1 MIFTMYHGTTI
12 DGARNIFAKGFRRSE
27 DGMLGPGVYVS
38 RDINKAR
45 CYPLNCPADQ
55 RVILKVKVRV
65 GKVKKIDRQDH
76 PLRLTWHDHGYNTA
90 WVPPNCGMVNSGR
103 EEDCVWNPRR
113 VQLIGS
119 VPPCGG
125 PQQAGQ
131 VNPYDPLNNTVYTMY
146 HGTSEDGARAIL
158 SGGFRQSTDGMLG
171 PGVYVSRDVYKA
183 EAYPRNVP
191 RKKRVVL
198 KLQVN
203 VGRVK
208 KINRQNHPL
217 QKAWHLEGYDTAWV
231 PPNCGMVP
239 SGLEEECVWDPDRVT
254 VIDVVQAPP
263 YFEYSPLAVPR
274 SKYVYANC
282 NFFTEKHPAVIP
294 PIDMIYTMYHGTD
307 IDGARNIFARGFRRS
322 EDGMLG
328 PGVYV
333 SRDINKA
340 RCYPVNCP
348 ANQRVI
354 LKVKVRVG
362 MVKKIDSQDHPLRFT
377 WHEHG
382 YNTAWVP
389 PNCGMVN
396 SGREEDCVWNPSRV
410 QLIGVAEAPPGFFT
424 SFSDSSSEHR
434 YIWKICH
441 VRESTN
447 VNMEYLSGI
456 KKDLKNK
463 ISTLLRGETPKNNTV
478 YTMYHG
484 TSVGGARAILSEGF
498 RQSTDGMLGPG
509 VYVSRDIDKAE
520 AYPRNI
526 PHDDR
531 VVLELQVN
539 VGRVKKI
546 DRQNH
551 PLQKAWRFEG
561 YDTAWVPPNCGMV
574 PSGLEEEC
582 VWDPDR
588 VTVIAVVQA
597 PPYFEYSPPADVS
610 MPSGARMAPRCFGY
624 APAAMSM
631 GQWGRSAPYLGYAP
645 AAMSMGQWS
654 RSAPYLGYASPAMS
668 MGQWGSSAPYV
679 GYASPAMSMGQW
691 GRIAP
696 NVGHA
701 SPAMSMGQWGSSA
714 PYVGYASPAM
724 SMGQWGRIAPYVG
737 HASPAMSMGQWS
749 SSAPYVGYASP
760 AMSMGQW
767 GRIAP

>member
-1 MIFTMYHGTTI
+1 MDYL
-12 DGARNIFAKGFRRSE
+12 
-27 DGMLGPGVYVS
+27 LGIVF
-38 RDINKAR
+38 
-45 CYPLNCPADQ
+45 
-55 RVILKVKVRV
+55 LKY
-65 GKVKKIDRQDH
+65 KISTL
-76 PLRLTWHDHGYNTA
+76 LR
-90 WVPPNCGMVNSGR
+90 
-103 EEDCVWNPRR
+103 
-113 VQLIGS
+113 GS
-119 VPPCGG
+119 PK
-125 PQQAGQ
+125 
-131 VNPYDPLNNTVYTMY
+131 NNTVYTMY

-263 YFEYSPLAVPR
+263 YFEYSPLAV
-274 SKYVYANC
+274 NEI
-282 NFFTEKHPAVIP
+282 N

-410 QLIGVAEAPPGFFT
+410 QLIG
-424 SFSDSSSEHR
+424 
-434 YIWKICH
+434 ICH

-447 VNMEYLSGI
+447 ANMEYLSGI

-484 TSVGGARAILSEGF
+484 TSEDGARAILSGGF

-509 VYVSRDIDKAE
+509 VYVSRDVYKAE
-520 AYPRNI
+520 AYPRNV
-526 PHDDR
+526 PRKKR
-531 VVLELQVN
+531 VVLKLQVN

-546 DRQNH
+546 NRQNH
-551 PLQKAWRFEG
+551 PLQKAWHLEG

-588 VTVIAVVQA
+588 VTVIDVVQA

-610 MPSGARMAPRCFGY
+610 MPSARPCPAPDH
-624 APAAMSM
+624 APPLATPLFAKFLAGS
-631 GQWGRSAPYLGYAP
+631 GSFPIPPLFDP
-645 AAMSMGQWS
+645 CPPLWS
-654 RSAPYLGYASPAMS
+654 FLC
-668 MGQWGSSAPYV
+668 
-679 GYASPAMSMGQW
+679 
-691 GRIAP
+691 
-696 NVGHA
+696 N
-701 SPAMSMGQWGSSA
+701 
-714 PYVGYASPAM
+714 
-724 SMGQWGRIAPYVG
+724 
-737 HASPAMSMGQWS
+737 
-749 SSAPYVGYASP
+749 
-760 AMSMGQW
+760 
-767 GRIAP
+767 